1 MHQYY
6 VARNNRESYSLSVC
20 AWSQF
25 QLVSCPSEFTLE
37 FVFAGIM
44 LINEQEIL
52 ENMTSDSNLYFV
64 PLVWAASLVNRARKE
79 GRIKDD
85 HSVKTL
91 IDVLSSIFT
100 FKKIFWLFLLGFG
113 WLWKNPIVDGIGRDI
128 QQMQYRCGSAV
139 GSNAICSVN
148 SEVFPYFTS
157 KSRTFIVSFIFTV
170 FVLNFSLCTNSPY
183 RLVHN

>member
-1 MHQYY
+1 
-6 VARNNRESYSLSVC
+6 
-20 AWSQF
+20 
-25 QLVSCPSEFTLE
+25 
-37 FVFAGIM
+37 M

-91 IDVLSSIFT
+91 IDVLGSIFT

-113 WLWKNPIVDGIGRDI
+113 
-128 QQMQYRCGSAV
+128 
-139 GSNAICSVN
+139 
-148 SEVFPYFTS
+148 
-157 KSRTFIVSFIFTV
+157 
-170 FVLNFSLCTNSPY
+170 
-183 RLVHN
+183 